1 MGVAQVLGDNDYG
14 GCLSRRALL
23 GLAAMTGVGLLSGCQ
38 SRPNELLASR
48 GDLSSAWAA
57 LLPRGWSLKMLDD
70 PQLVLAQR
78 DQAQLLQLSDGWAGS
93 LDPTGQAPIGSDAL
107 LARLD
112 PAAQPV
118 SRLFAQDGP
127 ARAWPWS
134 VSPWVLVLR
143 SRPDLMRHAAEGW
156 NLLLDPSLAGKL
168 VLPSSP
174 RVILALI
181 GEDAGRLAQL
191 RRAAMAYDEPNGLN
205 LLLTAKAEAV
215 VVPRQRVVPLLR
227 RDPRLQVLL
236 PNGGA
241 PLSWNLLLR
250 GGKPTP
256 EAPLDWLAAVL
267 DPPLLPRLLQAGWV
281 PPLPPGD
288 LERAVMGLPEPLA
301 RLLAPPEQVWRRC
314 FSLPPLTAAER
325 QRLQRL
331 WQASAA
337 TPAAASG

>member
-1 MGVAQVLGDNDYG
+1 MGMEALGENDRG
-14 GCLSRRALL
+14 GGLSRRAVL
-23 GLAAMTGVGLLSGCQ
+23 GLAAMTGVGLLAGCQ
-38 SRPNELLASR
+38 RRPSELLASR
-48 GDLSSAWAA
+48 GDMASAWAA
-57 LLPRGWSLKMLDD
+57 ELPRAWSFKQLDD
-70 PQLVLAQR
+70 PQQVLAQR
-78 DQAQLLQLSDGWAGS
+78 HKAELLQLSDGWAGS
-93 LDPTGQAPIGSDAL
+93 LDPAAQAPIANAAL

-118 SRLFAQDGP
+118 SRLFLNGGP

-143 SRPDLMRHAAEGW
+143 NRPDLMRHAAEGW

-236 PNGGA
+236 SGGA

-256 EAPLDWLAAVL
+256 EPPLEWLAAL
-267 DPPLLPRLLQAGWV
+267 LEPPLLPKLLRTGWV
-281 PPLPPGD
+281 PPLPIAA
-288 LERAVMGLPEPLA
+288 LERAATGLPDPLA
-301 RLLAPPEQVWRRC
+301 RLLAPPQEVWSRC
-314 FSLPPLTAAER
+314 FSLPPLTEEER
-325 QRLQRL
+325 RRLQRL
-331 WQASAA
+331 WDASA
-337 TPAAASG
+337 PAAASAAR

>member
-1 MGVAQVLGDNDYG
+1 MGMEALGENDRG
-14 GCLSRRALL
+14 GSLSRRAVL
-23 GLAAMTGVGLLSGCQ
+23 GLAAMTGVGLLAGCQ
-38 SRPNELLASR
+38 RRPSELLASR
-48 GDLSSAWAA
+48 GDMASAWAA
-57 LLPRGWSLKMLDD
+57 ELPRAWSLKLLDD
-70 PQLVLAQR
+70 PQQVLAQR
-78 DQAQLLQLSDGWAGS
+78 DKAELLQLSDGWAGS
-93 LDPTGQAPIGSDAL
+93 LDPAAQAPIANAAL

-118 SRLFAQDGP
+118 SRLFLNGGP

-143 SRPDLMRHAAEGW
+143 NRPDLMRHAAEGW

-236 PNGGA
+236 PSGGA

-256 EAPLDWLAAVL
+256 EPPLEWLAAL
-267 DPPLLPRLLQAGWV
+267 LEPPLLPKLLRTGWV
-281 PPLPPGD
+281 PPLPIAA
-288 LERAVMGLPEPLA
+288 LERAATGLPDPLA
-301 RLLAPPEQVWRRC
+301 RLLAPPQEVWSRC
-314 FSLPPLTAAER
+314 FSLPPLTEEER
-325 QRLQRL
+325 RRLQRL
-331 WQASAA
+331 WDASA
-337 TPAAASG
+337 PAAARAAR

>member
-1 MGVAQVLGDNDYG
+1 MEALGENDRG
-14 GCLSRRALL
+14 GGLSRRAVL
-23 GLAAMTGVGLLSGCQ
+23 GLAAMTGVGLLAGCQ
-38 SRPNELLASR
+38 RRPSELLASR
-48 GDLSSAWAA
+48 GDMASAWAA
-57 LLPRGWSLKMLDD
+57 ELPRAWSFKQLDD
-70 PQLVLAQR
+70 PQQVLAQR
-78 DQAQLLQLSDGWAGS
+78 HKAELLQLSDGWAGS
-93 LDPTGQAPIGSDAL
+93 LDPAAQAPIANAAL

-118 SRLFAQDGP
+118 SRLFLNGGP

-143 SRPDLMRHAAEGW
+143 NRPDLMRHAAEGW

-236 PNGGA
+236 PSGGA

-256 EAPLDWLAAVL
+256 EPPLEWLAAVL
-267 DPPLLPRLLQAGWV
+267 EPPLLPKLLRAGWV
-281 PPLPPGD
+281 PPLPIAA
-288 LERAVMGLPEPLA
+288 LERAATGLPDPLA
-301 RLLAPPEQVWRRC
+301 RLLAPPQEVWSRC
-314 FSLPPLTAAER
+314 FSLPPLTEEER
-325 QRLQRL
+325 RRLQRL
-331 WQASAA
+331 WDASA
-337 TPAAASG
+337 PAAASAAR